1 MATLSTLINTE
12 QQVNPQ
18 TNAHNQ
24 RALPSVYISD
34 NVRSFPSISFLP
46 FLLFASH
53 FSPPQP
59 AAGLSGSLADV
70 HPQTPSPVQRQVHPR
85 TPAPP
90 AGLVRTGKLLGG
102 EGGGKFSKNP
112 PTQIP
117 SPVAFARGEMLRV
130 LQRGYWEW
138 IRQRCGQHLH
148 SCLVVTWGEKLPP
161 SFSPIFGQSQ
171 PLPSTLP
178 GCGGNLGDE
187 GPCRESVTRLD
198 GAGAWSR
205 ALLAGIRA
213 PVIAGTS

>member
-1 MATLSTLINTE
+1 MATPSTLINTE

-46 FLLFASH
+46 FLCFASH
-53 FSPPQP
+53 FSPRSLQQVYRGASQMCTLKPQARCRDKCIPAPQP
-59 AAGLSGSLADV
+59 LREA
-70 HPQTPSPVQRQVHPR
+70 PR
-85 TPAPP
+85 RR
-90 AGLVRTGKLLGG
+90 GRGHIQ
-102 EGGGKFSKNP
+102 KNP